1 MKAAFLILCTG
12 AVVCTVS
19 AGTISLVADTTL
31 PDPND
36 EITIWVQTDEP
47 LMCLGLAVYVTGDA
61 AITTAMSEADC
72 AAFGWDNG
80 WNSDPY
86 IDPNGWIY
94 LSGVRWVS
102 DANDIVSYFKFRYYS
117 GQVSVYIDQ
126 ENSIGF
132 SWDGNTV
139 TYSTLSIETLL
150 FGEPTE
156 SQLQESDSEETAID
170 DDPVPNVSAPKPK
183 SLEECISRTAYFND
197 EKTTS
202 SVESLNEFANHKQ
215 RRETAF
221 LEQSISLST
230 EQSQNE
236 AVSELRETL
245 LESPESVI
253 EVSPGNVPTVWTK
266 DNTYHVT
273 GTVVLPPACY
283 FEPGVH
289 VSRAPNS
296 RMVSDS
302 VFPPIM
308 CGTPEE
314 KIWMYPDADPYYYGH
329 YVSGIEYT
337 DLAGTLEMRHVI
349 IEGAYYGVIF
359 ENCTFNNDIHDLYLF
374 NNVYGIYADG
384 NEDLKFS
391 LILAVGNYYTGIEV
405 YLEAGCDIKIT
416 QSTIDYSPWDGIIIA
431 GTVQATDCTA
441 IVANTAITRCGLG
454 PNPYAYGVQTFGYLY
469 AAIYGMGYYGNSND
483 NPAGFI
489 EYYDVH
495 APSLPYESNGTLL
508 GSHYLKKTSPF
519 YNGGVGYVTE
529 TPQILICTTSTDN
542 TPLTGVLPI
551 GFCYAIDPNFTNEG
565 LGYVLE
571 TDVDNSKGVDFEDF
585 AAISKYWLL
594 DLDPNSFDPNSVDPN
609 DIDPHVCDFD
619 GNKIIDIG
627 DLIKLSEEWLQFGS
641 GVPQL
646 ALLPDNDPNGNGQY
660 TILSNSIEFSLVN
673 QMEGYDYYLFRDGH
687 YISKFKGNVDL
698 AETSYASDD
707 TFKAVNGQHRYRVAA
722 CSRNERLT
730 VVSKA
735 MPYEL
740 SNTLHG
746 VVSSKV
752 YDPNHPYI
760 ISGFNNSAEL
770 LIFKLFNME
779 EAVVWDANI
788 PSGSFSLTIDPNVF
802 YTPLVTVPAMINP
815 YCTYL
820 FTNPEIQ
827 MLMQGA
833 TSFED
838 APGWSSTIV
847 EKFNIRTWRNRGTKS
862 LLIAPNRGIF
872 RARATSNHAWCQ
884 AMRNR
889 NLVPIT
895 GLFGDAATR
904 EAQDFMFNDPSLR
917 SIRINT
923 HGAFQI
929 RAGGRTV
936 RRTVYELGDGTLCFS
951 WIASAN
957 QNPPNP
963 ADFLP
968 GDYEQTG
975 YSIRSARNWS
985 ALPYLYVDADFC
997 ASGRARMPDAYYKD
1011 ICDAPEGSGYY
1022 NDDDF
1027 WNGMDMARWAF
1038 DIRPMG
1044 ETRRRIYL
1052 GWYTDSGDNMLGL
1065 TGLNNWYMAFY
1076 ASWGKETNPQPY
1088 YGAHSHA
1095 TTSTTRGPE
1104 VHRQKTYCGNSNSY
1118 LSN

>member
-1 MKAAFLILCTG
+1 
-12 AVVCTVS
+12 
-19 AGTISLVADTTL
+19 
-31 PDPND
+31 
-36 EITIWVQTDEP
+36 
-47 LMCLGLAVYVTGDA
+47 
-61 AITTAMSEADC
+61 
-72 AAFGWDNG
+72 
-80 WNSDPY
+80 
-86 IDPNGWIY
+86 
-94 LSGVRWVS
+94 
-102 DANDIVSYFKFRYYS
+102 
-117 GQVSVYIDQ
+117 
-126 ENSIGF
+126 
-132 SWDGNTV
+132 
-139 TYSTLSIETLL
+139 
-150 FGEPTE
+150 
-156 SQLQESDSEETAID
+156 
-170 DDPVPNVSAPKPK
+170 
-183 SLEECISRTAYFND
+183 
-197 EKTTS
+197 
-202 SVESLNEFANHKQ
+202 
-215 RRETAF
+215 
-221 LEQSISLST
+221 
-230 EQSQNE
+230 
-236 AVSELRETL
+236 
-245 LESPESVI
+245 
-253 EVSPGNVPTVWTK
+253 
-266 DNTYHVT
+266 
-273 GTVVLPPACY
+273 
-283 FEPGVH
+283 
-289 VSRAPNS
+289 
-296 RMVSDS
+296 
-302 VFPPIM
+302 PIM

-314 KIWMYPDADPYYYGH
+314 KIWLYPDADPYYYGH

-968 GDYEQTG
+968 GDY
-975 YSIRSARNWS
+975 
-985 ALPYLYVDADFC
+985 
-997 ASGRARMPDAYYKD
+997 
-1011 ICDAPEGSGYY
+1011 
-1022 NDDDF
+1022 
-1027 WNGMDMARWAF
+1027 
-1038 DIRPMG
+1038 
-1044 ETRRRIYL
+1044 
-1052 GWYTDSGDNMLGL
+1052 
-1065 TGLNNWYMAFY
+1065 
-1076 ASWGKETNPQPY
+1076 
-1088 YGAHSHA
+1088 
-1095 TTSTTRGPE
+1095 
-1104 VHRQKTYCGNSNSY
+1104 
-1118 LSN
+1118 